1 MELKKLKNSIALNS
15 NEKPSIYSAIC
26 MIETLFK
33 DIKDESGV
41 SIQNNPPGDEML
53 PTKLIWL
60 CRAINE
66 IYTANR
72 TEFNRNTSKLD
83 EKIKQLKETEK

>member
-41 SIQNNPPGDEML
+41 SIQNNPPGEL
-53 PTKLIWL
+53 NSTATQVSSTKRLNSSKKRKKSSKIFPKLLKSLLIQKS
-60 CRAINE
+60 A
-66 IYTANR
+66 
-72 TEFNRNTSKLD
+72 
-83 EKIKQLKETEK
+83 